1 MRVSAISVY
10 GFLLFARTAPWATT
24 SNDMPDADS
33 IYAALRSAITDSS
46 ADSGTDG
53 PTSFDKGKVAGFI
66 VGADEVAEATVE
78 AYRKLGISP
87 VFMMARESRPL

>member
-1 MRVSAISVY
+1 MA
-10 GFLLFARTAPWATT
+10 
-24 SNDMPDADS
+24 DADS
-33 IYAALRSAITDSS
+33 IHAALRAAITASS
-46 ADSGTDG
+46 GEPGTDG
-53 PTSFDKGKVAGFI
+53 PCSFAKGKVAGFI